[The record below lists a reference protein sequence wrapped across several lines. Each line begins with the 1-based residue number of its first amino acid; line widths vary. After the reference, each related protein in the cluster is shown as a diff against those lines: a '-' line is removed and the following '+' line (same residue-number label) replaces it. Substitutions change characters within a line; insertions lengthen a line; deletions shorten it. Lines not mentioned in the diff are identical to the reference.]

1 MLIIDAN
8 IGAVVQDLDGINA
21 RLSGTGVF
29 FRNVVRPRLLD
40 EFAAA
45 YREAG
50 IGVRTGRLLESY
62 VSLTASEHVS
72 EINDERIIEGTEVPY
87 AIFVEALLPVVG
99 RIARNQSLLNEFA
112 EQLGAYIVDGN

>member
-8 IGAVVQDLDGINA
+8 IGAVVQELDGINA

-40 EFAAA
+40 EFASA

-50 IGVRTGRLLESY
+50 IGVPNRATFGVLRLFGGTRTRLR
-62 VSLTASEHVS
+62 
-72 EINDERIIEGTEVPY
+72 D
-87 AIFVEALLPVVG
+87 F
-99 RIARNQSLLNEFA
+99 
-112 EQLGAYIVDGN
+112 